1 MQGWV
6 VLLLIRNG
14 FGLLLDH
21 PSGLN
26 LFYVP
31 PLFCLSD
38 DGRRD
43 LVCWKDGPRGIFSIH
58 CAWNSI
64 CLVLDKVEWW
74 EFVWHKHVIPRF
86 SFILWITIRGVL
98 YSIISLGPIVL
109 FRLSD
114 AFYVEVIRNILI
126 TYFFI
131 AHSLITFGMIYAPNV
146 SSPFVVAFGLA
157 PSWLSNLSVLF
168 SFCAYEIDVSFCHLL
183 YLEGKECSSLWWCSL
198 Y

>member
-74 EFVWHKHVIPRF
+74 EFVWHKHVIPWF
-86 SFILWITIRGVL
+86 SFILWIVIRGVL

-114 AFYVEVIRNILI
+114 AFYVEVIGNISI
-126 TYFFI
+126 TYFFYCPFSHHI
-131 AHSLITFGMIYAPNV
+131 WYDLCTKCLISFCRCFWV
-146 SSPFVVAFGLA
+146 STILA
-157 PSWLSNLSVLF
+157 LELECVLF
-168 SFCAYEIDVSFCHLL
+168 ILC
-183 YLEGKECSSLWWCSL
+183 LWDWC
-198 Y
+198 

>member
-1 MQGWV
+1 
-6 VLLLIRNG
+6 LLIRSG

-31 PLFCLSD
+31 PLFCPSD

-114 AFYVEVIRNILI
+114 AFYVEVIGNILI
-126 TYFFI
+126 TYFFYCPFSHHI
-131 AHSLITFGMIYAPNV
+131 WYDLCTKCLISFCRCFWV
-146 SSPFVVAFGLA
+146 STILA
-157 PSWLSNLSVLF
+157 LELECVLF
-168 SFCAYEIDVSFCHLL
+168 IMCL
-183 YLEGKECSSLWWCSL
+183 
-198 Y
+198 